1 MKRKLS
7 MLLAGVLVVSSLAM
21 SAGAASYDTCA
32 DRLSDLGLF
41 RGTGDGYELDR
52 APTRA
57 EAGVMLVRLLGAEEE
72 AQALEYTAPYT
83 DLEGWEAPYVQY
95 LYDNGLTNGT
105 SATTFEPEGQ
115 CSAQMYTTFLLR
127 ALGYSD
133 AADGD
138 FTYADAVDFG
148 TSIGLVDIANC
159 DASNFLR
166 DHVAAMSLT
175 ALNTP
180 VKDDADTKLLEK
192 LVEDGAVDAAAAAD
206 TLEFFAEYDAYVSA
220 VAAMNEQ
227 TRMDMSVDM
236 TADVSMAGEA
246 VMQLSMPMDM
256 KMDMDLAHM
265 DQSQISMTGKMEM
278 TMDEALVEEG
288 AESTISQDVAYYYT
302 DGVYYMDLGEQKVKM
317 PMSFEDVLGQ
327 ISGLDQLQTSEP
339 ICMIDSISTSG
350 STTTVAYSG
359 AAMTSLVDTVLAEM
373 GMDAETAGL
382 AMQIGNVN
390 STVTIANGSIRS
402 YGIDMTITITVEG
415 VAMTMDMS
423 MDCTVNATGSSV
435 SVDIPDD
442 LSGYT
447 DLMES
452 AEAAA

>member
-1 MKRKLS
+1 
-7 MLLAGVLVVSSLAM
+7 
-21 SAGAASYDTCA
+21 
-32 DRLSDLGLF
+32 
-41 RGTGDGYELDR
+41 
-52 APTRA
+52 
-57 EAGVMLVRLLGAEEE
+57 
-72 AQALEYTAPYT
+72 
-83 DLEGWEAPYVQY
+83 
-95 LYDNGLTNGT
+95 
-105 SATTFEPEGQ
+105 
-115 CSAQMYTTFLLR
+115 
-127 ALGYSD
+127 
-133 AADGD
+133 
-138 FTYADAVDFG
+138 
-148 TSIGLVDIANC
+148 
-159 DASNFLR
+159 
-166 DHVAAMSLT
+166 
-175 ALNTP
+175 
-180 VKDDADTKLLEK
+180 
-192 LVEDGAVDAAAAAD
+192 
-206 TLEFFAEYDAYVSA
+206 
-220 VAAMNEQ
+220 MNEQ

-350 STTTVAYSG
+350 STTTVAYSA

-415 VAMTMDMS
+415 VAMTMDMT